1 MVHHVTNTRQL
12 DEITKYIC
20 EEDYFDLFK
29 LKDARGWTVLH
40 RVAWRDNVNVA
51 CSILGK
57 LAEQKERD
65 QLLEYCDRDG
75 KTPLHWVQSKEMA
88 RLFLESTS
96 PQRRQQLIL
105 KTDQYFNQTAIHWKA
120 IRGLHEI
127 VMAILGHCN
136 EDTLGQLLTTK
147 ESLWGYHLLLSAGHG
162 GNEEATMKIV
172 ELLIDVDML
181 EDAIEERSIR
191 GETVF
196 HYLVIHQLVGTIAEI
211 MRRQPLQKRRKLL
224 SLENDR
230 GKTPKDLAMLPMR
243 KYHSGHYDFYL
254 RFSDLPVGLSE
265 KTVELVHLLI
275 NEFSFSSPGVLTQC
289 QMNHELMMSNTHLEE
304 ITWSGFSAHQVNQWK
319 LKCEL
324 MAVQLQI
331 NCLCGL

>member
-1 MVHHVTNTRQL
+1 MVHHVTNAHQL
-12 DEITKYIC
+12 HEITKCIS

-40 RVAWRDNVNVA
+40 RVAWRDNVDVA

-57 LAEQKERD
+57 LTEQKERD